1 MKTTKFYP
9 TIWQTIP
16 YSFEPYDWDSRGRS
30 IKDLVLKNTYA
41 TDMRVSEMQLDIK
54 RFSAFDSQGNEH
66 FIADFSG
73 HDSLL
78 VKGIPTGHFLKSSS
92 VLQLQPGRYTA
103 LRFYIGTGSRFI
115 YSDRMEE
122 SAEGFDYLDF
132 DIENGL
138 TIQGDEAPEAVLR
151 FDFVP
156 FKLSKFG
163 NAVRQLFRVP
173 RHFAGKLADN
183 LSH

>member
-1 MKTTKFYP
+1 MKTTTSYP
-9 TIWQTIP
+9 TIWQTVP
-16 YSFEPYDWDSRGRS
+16 FSFEPYNWDSKGRS

-73 HDSLL
+73 HNSLL
-78 VKGIPTGHFLKSSS
+78 VKGIPTGHFLKSRG
-92 VLQLQPGRYTA
+92 VLKLEPGRYTA
-103 LRFYIGTGSRFI
+103 LRFYIGASSRFI

-122 SAEGFDYLDF
+122 PAEGFEYLDF

-138 TIQGDEAPEAVLR
+138 TVQGGESPEAVLR
-151 FDFVP
+151 FDFAP
-156 FKLSKFG
+156 FKRSKFG
-163 NAVRQLFRVP
+163 NAIRELFKAP